1 MVELN
6 DYINEDNVEK
16 DQLYESI
23 KETIFCPI
31 CRNIM
36 IKPVMCMN
44 CQNNYCRSCINRWSY
59 IKDYCPNKCKNA
71 EYKNSLVISNI
82 LSKLNFK
89 CKDCLTIIN
98 YEKMEKHVLSKC
110 DSIDIKYDLNKNKVL
125 SQGISKKFKRSDV
138 IAEKFYEKSPTKI
151 KSNSNQFNFN
161 LIIIIIIVICLGSSE
176 VGKTSL
182 LKR

>member
-1 MVELN
+1 MVELE
-6 DYINEDNVEK
+6 DYINEDYVEK

-36 IKPVMCMN
+36 IRPVMCMN
-44 CQNNYCRSCINRWSY
+44 CQNNYCRSCIEQWSN

-71 EYKNSLVISNI
+71 DYKNSLIIGNI

-89 CKDCLTIIN
+89 CKDCLNVIN

-110 DSIDIKYDLNKNKVL
+110 DSIDIKYDLNKNKDIT
-125 SQGISKKFKRSDV
+125 QGIFKKIKKNDVTLKKFYKQ
-138 IAEKFYEKSPTKI
+138 SPTKI
-151 KSNSNQFNFN
+151 KSNSN
-161 LIIIIIIVICLGSSE
+161 
-176 VGKTSL
+176 
-182 LKR
+182 

>member
-1 MVELN
+1 MVELE

-44 CQNNYCRSCINRWSY
+44 CQNNYCRSCIEQWSN

-71 EYKNSLVISNI
+71 DYKSSLIIGNI

-89 CKDCLTIIN
+89 CKDCLNVIN

-110 DSIDIKYDLNKNKVL
+110 DTIDIKYDLNKKNDL
-125 SQGISKKFKRSDV
+125 SKGIFKKLKRNDVTIKKFYKQSR
-138 IAEKFYEKSPTKI
+138 TKI
-151 KSNSNQFNFN
+151 KSNSNQFNFY
-161 LIIIIIIVICLGSSE
+161 I
-176 VGKTSL
+176 L
-182 LKR
+182 L